1 MIKTMTAIAEQATN
15 TTSIDKERL
24 CEVFQEYFMNGDG
37 ARFDPISEN
46 RPKKPAKKL
55 RTFLENLGFDL
66 INCVLNQCEYEL
78 RIVTSYG
85 DNFSYD
91 TLVIDYW
98 NRNIIWDDGIKF

>member
-15 TTSIDKERL
+15 TTSLDKERL

-37 ARFDPISEN
+37 VRFNPILGN

-55 RTFLENLGFDL
+55 RTFLENLGFDF

-78 RIVTSYG
+78 TIVTSYG

-91 TLVIDYW
+91 TVIIDYW
-98 NRNIIWDDGIKF
+98 NHNVRWDGGYYD